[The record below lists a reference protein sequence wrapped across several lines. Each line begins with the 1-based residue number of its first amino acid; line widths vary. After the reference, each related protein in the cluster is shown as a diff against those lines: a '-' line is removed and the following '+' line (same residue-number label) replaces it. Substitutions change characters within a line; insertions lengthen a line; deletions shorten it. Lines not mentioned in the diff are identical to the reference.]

1 MDVWQLIS
9 AGMVGLCIG
18 LVLAGLARLPDSRV
32 VRPLLCLTLT
42 VVLWTLG
49 ELVAAGAD
57 DMVRKQIGLILL
69 YSGTIFLPACWWTLA
84 VRWAQEVEGRARLRR
99 LFWVRVPLLWA
110 GAMWLVMISNAWHGW
125 FLTPVIGGRN
135 LYGPLWWAMA
145 IPNYALI
152 LAAAGLV
159 VQVAWGVSR
168 PAVRRQGIVLVSCSG
183 LTLFSNWAYLFDAG
197 VRPVGTLLV
206 FAIAAAI
213 LALGMHRQGLFGVL
227 PVALPVIFEHDPD
240 GLLVVH
246 PGGRLAHCNPRAREI
261 LAPAHLAV
269 DARIP
274 SDLSGLVRAA
284 DGRPGE
290 SSAIDPGVRWW
301 SDVLDSGGQRYRYGP
316 GAARSLHF
324 AGHAVRGRSGRLVAL
339 VLRVRDVT
347 VEEEAATALRRARR
361 LDSVAELARGVAHDF
376 HNLLC
381 VVRGNARLLAQ
392 NLRGQPEVERRLER
406 ILRFGDRA
414 VELADQLELYAGG
427 TEPIATLI
435 DLNEIVRDT
444 ADGLEPEPGVQVA
457 LQLDLHPSELNV
469 LGDATQLR
477 QAILNLLVNSRE
489 ALHDR
494 GGVIRVSTGTARID
508 PAACPGLVLGGER
521 PPGLYSFILVAD
533 DGPGIDVDAQER
545 IFEPF
550 VSSKGKHRGIGLSTV
565 HGIARAHAALL
576 RLESVPGRGATFG
589 IYLEMTG

>member
-1 MDVWQLIS
+1 MDVWQLMS
-9 AGMVGLCIG
+9 AGTVGLCIG
-18 LVLAGLARLPDSRV
+18 LVLVALARLPDSRV
-32 VRPLLCLTLT
+32 VRPLLCFTIT

-49 ELVAAGAD
+49 ELVASGAD
-57 DMVRKQIGLILL
+57 DMVRKQIGLTLL

-99 LFWVRVPLLWA
+99 RLWVRAPLLWA
-110 GAMWLVMISNAWHGW
+110 GAMWLVMMSNPWHGW
-125 FLTPVIGGRN
+125 FLTPVLGGRN
-135 LYGPLWWAMA
+135 VYGSLWWVMA

-159 VQVAWGVSR
+159 IRVAWRVDR
-168 PAVRRQGIVLVSCSG
+168 PAVRRQGIVLVSSSG

-261 LAPAHLAV
+261 LAPAHLVV

-274 SDLSGLVRAA
+274 PDLSGLVRAV

-290 SSAIDPGVRWW
+290 SSAVDPGVRWW

-316 GAARSLHF
+316 GAARCLHF
-324 AGHAVRGRSGRLVAL
+324 SGHAVRGRSGRLVAL

-347 VEEEAATALRRARR
+347 VEEETATALRRARR

-376 HNLLC
+376 HNLLF

-392 NLRGQPEVERRLER
+392 DLRGQPEAERRLER

-444 ADGLEPEPGVQVA
+444 ADGLESEPGAQVA
-457 LQLDLHPSELNV
+457 LRLDLYRSELFV

-477 QAILNLLVNSRE
+477 QAILNLLVNARE
-489 ALHDR
+489 VLQDR

-508 PAACPGLVLGGER
+508 PAACPGLVLGGDR
-521 PPGLYSFILVAD
+521 PPGLYSFVLVAD

-565 HGIARAHAALL
+565 LGIARAHAALL
-576 RLESVPGRGATFG
+576 QLESVPGRGASFG
-589 IYLEMTG
+589 IYLQMTG